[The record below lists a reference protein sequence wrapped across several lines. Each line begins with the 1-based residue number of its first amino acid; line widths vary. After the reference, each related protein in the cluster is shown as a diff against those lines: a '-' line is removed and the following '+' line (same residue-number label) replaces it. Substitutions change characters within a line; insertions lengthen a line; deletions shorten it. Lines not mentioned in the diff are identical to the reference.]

1 VFIQD
6 NLEVN
11 AIAIAKGFS
20 QENVNENH
28 LLIAACDFLS
38 KHEPK
43 KLSKALQASAEA
55 ARRIESSG
63 VKDGFRTPV
72 VPSDLQQRI
81 KSCVSI
87 DDVVS
92 LAENCKT
99 GRTAFSQ
106 ATGATQVENH
116 SSSGDFH
123 VPIGPNVG
131 RIPNIIPNKDFAAQL
146 IYSFLVEGEI
156 YVWDGPY
163 NTKDRALVTRPGQS
177 MGRLFVT
184 NKRLLFWSDDVV
196 KPHVGLLYDDI
207 QSWKTT
213 WMPLKSRG
221 VTAMIAGRKVL
232 FAANSTAIENA
243 ERFIKR

>member
-1 VFIQD
+1 MFIQD

-20 QENVNENH
+20 QEKVNENH

-43 KLSKALQASAEA
+43 KLNKALQESAES
-55 ARRIESSG
+55 ARRIENSG
-63 VKDGFRTPV
+63 IKDGFRTPV
-72 VPSDLQQRI
+72 LPSDLQQRI

-106 ATGATQVENH
+106 ATGSTQVENH
-116 SSSGDFH
+116 ESSGDFH

-131 RIPNIIPNKDFAAQL
+131 SIPRIIPNKDFAAQL
-146 IYSFLVEGEI
+146 IYSFLVKGET

-196 KPHVGLLYDDI
+196 KPHVGLFYEDI
-207 QSWKTT
+207 QSWKTS

>member
-6 NLEVN
+6 NLEIN

-20 QENVNENH
+20 QERVNENH

-43 KLSKALQASAEA
+43 KLSRALEESTES
-55 ARRIESSG
+55 ARRIESSRL
-63 VKDGFRTPV
+63 KDGFRTPV
-72 VPSDLQQRI
+72 IPSDLHQKI
-81 KSCVSI
+81 KSCISI

-99 GRTAFSQ
+99 DRSDFSQ
-106 ATGATQVENH
+106 EAVSTQVTNQKP
-116 SSSGDFH
+116 SGDFH

-131 RIPNIIPNKDFAAQL
+131 SIPRIIPNKDFAAQL
-146 IYSFLVEGEI
+146 IYSFLVKGEI

-177 MGRLFVT
+177 MGRVFVT
-184 NKRLLFWSDDVV
+184 NKRLLFWSDDVL
-196 KPHVGLLYDDI
+196 KPHVGLFYDDI
-207 QSWKTT
+207 QSWNTS

-221 VTAMIAGRKVL
+221 VTAMVAGRKVL